1 MASAHDELLP
11 GLLARCPAGS
21 LDVRQQHI
29 LDGSPPLQLW
39 HSPGGPRQH
48 STSAVSAVGGTTA
61 RSRDH
66 HARGSRSAQCSVGS
80 FARAPGGFSGPCC
93 LRDKIS
99 TFGGLALY
107 MSAVH
112 TWWLNIQAVALLRR
126 SLSTFH
132 LRGFCSWWDD
142 GTLTRPSRLRFAESR
157 SARCSVGLGRAR
169 TQRAL
174 GVPSYP
180 ATEMRAHHKADFAP
194 QARSRRWRAL
204 EPK

>member
-80 FARAPGGFSGPCC
+80 FAVRARHNV
-93 LRDKIS
+93 LRAQVES
-99 TFGGLALY
+99 TSSGLA
-107 MSAVH
+107 SHVRA
-112 TWWLNIQAVALLRR
+112 
-126 SLSTFH
+126 
-132 LRGFCSWWDD
+132 
-142 GTLTRPSRLRFAESR
+142 
-157 SARCSVGLGRAR
+157 AR
-169 TQRAL
+169 T
-174 GVPSYP
+174 
-180 ATEMRAHHKADFAP
+180 
-194 QARSRRWRAL
+194 WRF
-204 EPK
+204 